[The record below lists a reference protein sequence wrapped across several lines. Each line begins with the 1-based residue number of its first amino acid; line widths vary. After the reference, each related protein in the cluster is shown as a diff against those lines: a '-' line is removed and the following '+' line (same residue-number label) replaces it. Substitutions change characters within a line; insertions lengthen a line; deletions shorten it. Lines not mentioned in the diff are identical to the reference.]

1 MVAIKNRK
9 KIGAIKANSIAAEPD
24 TERNAE
30 KCEAVFRNIARPI
43 KEPER
48 HAEKCA
54 DVARMREAASFRRL
68 FARTRIFIMNCD
80 TGFPIRLLTE
90 VRH

>member
-9 KIGAIKANSIAAEPD
+9 KIGAIKANSIAAEP
-24 TERNAE
+24 ER
-30 KCEAVFRNIARPI
+30 
-43 KEPER
+43 ER
-48 HAEKCA
+48 HAGKCA
-54 DVARMREAASFRRL
+54 DVARTREAASFRRL
-68 FARTRIFIMNCD
+68 FTRTRIFIMNCD